1 MLMNRKEKL
10 YTISSLQGKFQQLT
24 SNPEQQMENRDVLF
38 WRYCD
43 SVRSLRRFNLKRSLL
58 MLFFYFSVL
67 ASAQKFEDLV
77 MTPPMGWNTW
87 NTFACDIDETLIRDS
102 ADAMI
107 AAGMREAGYVY
118 IVLDDCWLSKERDAN
133 GNLVA
138 DSKKFPSGMK
148 ALGDFLHSKGFKFGI
163 YNCAGTKTCAGYP
176 GGRGHEYQDAR
187 IYASW
192 GVDYLK
198 YDWCEH
204 GTANARETY
213 KTMRDALYA
222 AGRPIVFSMCEWG
235 QNKPWTWAADIA
247 HLWRTTGDICNCF
260 DCVKDHGDWKSWGV
274 MQILDMQDGLRTYAG
289 PGHWNDP
296 DMMEVGNGMSEG
308 ENRAHFSMWC
318 ILAAPLM
325 AGNDVRKM
333 TENTIEILT
342 NQEVIAV
349 DQDPFGIQGFR
360 YSADEGVEVWFKPL
374 SDGDWAM
381 CLLNRSSE
389 AQKIRFEWGSHC
401 VIDSLAKRQIEF
413 NKTTYQVRDLWQKK
427 DLGTTRE
434 EFSRTI
440 PSHDVALL
448 RLMPVLKED

>member
-1 MLMNRKEKL
+1 M
-10 YTISSLQGKFQQLT
+10 Q
-24 SNPEQQMENRDVLF
+24 
-38 WRYCD
+38 
-43 SVRSLRRFNLKRSLL
+43 RSLL
-58 MLFFYFSVL
+58 ILILCLSVF
-67 ASAQKFEDLV
+67 ASAQKFEGLA

-87 NTFACDIDETLIRDS
+87 NTFACDIDESLIRETT
-102 ADAMI
+102 DAMI
-107 AAGMREAGYVY
+107 ATGMRDVGYVY

-192 GVDYLK
+192 GIDYLK

-204 GTANARETY
+204 GTADARETY

-235 QNKPWTWAADIA
+235 QNKPWTWAADVA
-247 HLWRTTGDICNCF
+247 HLWRTTGDIYNCF
-260 DCVKDHGDWKSWGV
+260 DCVKDHGGWKSWGV
-274 MQILDMQDGLRTYAG
+274 MQVLDMQDGLRKYAG
-289 PGHWNDP
+289 PDHWNDP

-318 ILAAPLM
+318 MLAAPLI

-333 TENTIEILT
+333 SESTIEILT
-342 NQEVIAV
+342 NQEAIAV
-349 DQDPFGIQGFR
+349 DQDPLGIQGFR
-360 YSADEGVEVWFKPL
+360 YSTNNGVEIWFKPL
-374 SDGDWAM
+374 SGQDWAM
-381 CLLNRSSE
+381 CVLNRNSE
-389 AQKIRFEWGSHC
+389 ARNFRFEWESHC
-401 VIDSLAKRQIEF
+401 VTDNFAKHQIEF
-413 NKTTYQVRDLWQKK
+413 NKTPYRVRDLWLKK
-427 DLGTTRE
+427 DLGTTCE
-434 EFSRTI
+434 DFSRSI
-440 PSHDVALL
+440 PGHDVALL
-448 RLMPVLKED
+448 RLMPVLKGD